1 MREGVTYHA
10 ARFNIMN
17 FDWQTDEEDRWEEPE
32 VTAESDVTERPY
44 ARSRHWLATGLVLLV
59 AVGIGSLL
67 YWQLKVRVDQGAKR
81 VEEDVLATFTL
92 VHSIAQGQDRE
103 LFVSVLSGRDP
114 NWTSLQKELMDA
126 GALFDRSAFGFQS
139 DGAEPTIVSV
149 ELSPDLMEAT
159 VTSEEGYTIDVGN
172 RVTESVRLQQ
182 TTVFRLG
189 GQRWLLA
196 PPENDFWGDW
206 AVYEG
211 ARLRLTYPERDAEIG
226 ERLALDLDEKLGQM
240 CSALPGLFCP
250 PVPFHVHLD
259 RSPAGFLAL
268 VDRPAFWAEGQIVL
282 PAPTL
287 VGLPLDEAGYQ
298 ALYRGYAAVIVSAA
312 ITHLVEWQCCHHA
325 LFYEA
330 LLDKQLNQLGLR
342 PWPLTAGGY
351 ETASGTMVDIT
362 TVETLWNA
370 PYTTTLTAAE
380 RWQLRATVDFLL
392 DQATSTS
399 VAQMQRLMPA
409 GPMSFRSWLFTLSQH
424 DPDFDG
430 LEGNSLNR
438 EWLAFLFERSPVA
451 QEPPPVPF
459 PDQDILLLC
468 GYRPEVQLYRYDAAA
483 HTWDIELT
491 TAEPYERMVAL
502 PDGSGVVLEGHSIVE
517 GESVVSLFTIWQQ
530 GRTEATYW
538 EASDGQW
545 YSFLGKTN
553 PDGQALLLESPS
565 TSRLLDLS
573 SCSPAGCEPA
583 QVVPGSLTWSLDGWY
598 TLVNRPSYEGEQQY
612 TLYLADET
620 GQPIKVLEVGSEP
633 FWIDGERFG
642 YIRGGGLS
650 GSAVVVAGREDEATQ
665 VVLNRDD
672 VIAAVGEVAN
682 AERLRFDD
690 VVVNPADTDQIAVL
704 ARTTVNANT
713 SVGSHAYFLLWQHST
728 GELRPLFELPDVAV
742 GSFDFSPDGRWLI
755 ATTFIGDTV
764 ILARAPTMHLYDFE
778 QGETTAFSRNDQ
790 AGFFSRSVWSA
801 DSQWLLTLD
810 ATSLTLLAPAHDY
823 ERPIFPPADDCDSAV
838 WIAR

>member
-1 MREGVTYHA
+1 
-10 ARFNIMN
+10 MN

-32 VTAESDVTERPY
+32 AAAEPAAEE
-44 ARSRHWLATGLVLLV
+44 RSRFLSRRWLATGIVLLL

-92 VHSIAQGQDRE
+92 VRSIAKDGDRE

-114 NWTSLQKELMDA
+114 GWTSIQKDLMDA

-139 DGAEPTIVSV
+139 DGAEPAIVSV
-149 ELSPDLMEAT
+149 ELSPDLMEAA

-172 RVTESVRLQQ
+172 GVTESVRLQQ

-211 ARLRLTYPERDAEIG
+211 TWLRLTYPERDAAIG
-226 ERLALDLDEKLGQM
+226 ERLGFDLDEKLGQM
-240 CSALPGLFCP
+240 CSALPGLLCP

-268 VDRPAFWAEGQIVL
+268 VNRPAFWAEGRIIL
-282 PAPTL
+282 PAPAL

-298 ALYRGYAAVIVSAA
+298 ALYRGYAALVVSAA
-312 ITHLVEWQCCHHA
+312 VTHLVEWPCCQHA

-342 PWPLTAGGY
+342 PWPLTAAGY
-351 ETASGTMVDIT
+351 ETADETMVDVT

-392 DQATSTS
+392 DRATSTS
-399 VAQMQRLMPA
+399 AAQMQRLMPA
-409 GPMSFRSWLFTLSQH
+409 GLMPFRSWLLTLSQH

-430 LEGNSLNR
+430 LEGDSLNR
-438 EWLAFLFERSPVA
+438 EWLAFVFGRSPA
-451 QEPPPVPF
+451 AHEPPPIPL
-459 PDQDILLLC
+459 PNQDILLLC
-468 GYRPEVQLYRYDAAA
+468 NAGALVELHRYDTPTGEW
-483 HTWDIELT
+483 HVELT
-491 TAEPYERMVAL
+491 TFDPYERMVAL
-502 PDGSGVVLEGHSIVE
+502 PGNQRIILEGHRTVE
-517 GESVVSLFTIWQQ
+517 DQAVVSLFALWQAGQ
-530 GRTEATYW
+530 VQTAYW

-553 PDGQALLLESPS
+553 PEGQVLLLESPS
-565 TSRLLDLS
+565 TSRLLDLG
-573 SCSPAGCEPA
+573 SCGVDECEPA
-583 QVVPGSLTWSLDGWY
+583 EVVPGSLTWSPDGQF
-598 TLVNRPSYEGEQQY
+598 TVANQLVFDGLQQY
-612 TLYLADET
+612 NLYLANGD
-620 GQPIKVLEVGSEP
+620 GRPIKELEAGSRP
-633 FWIDGERFG
+633 FWLDGETFG

-650 GSAVVVAGREDEATQ
+650 GSALVLAGLEDEPAE
-665 VVLNRDD
+665 VVLEREE
-672 VIAAVGEVAN
+672 VVAAVGDIAN
-682 AERLRFDD
+682 ADRLRFYD
-690 VVVNPADTDQIAVL
+690 VVVNPADTNQVALL
-704 ARTTVNANT
+704 ARTALNFNDAT
-713 SVGSHAYFLLWQHST
+713 GSHAYLLLWARST
-728 GELRPLFELPDVAV
+728 GELRPLFELPDAAV
-742 GSFDFSPDGRWLI
+742 GLVDFSPDGRWLMAI
-755 ATTFIGDTV
+755 PFRDDTV
-764 ILARAPTMHLYDFE
+764 LPGLQPVYLFDLE
-778 QGETTAFSRNDQ
+778 QGKLQTFLPAETVS
-790 AGFFSRSVWSA
+790 FFQQPVWSA
-801 DSQWLLTLD
+801 DSHWLLAWD
-810 ATSLTLLAPAHDY
+810 ATNLTLLAPAYEY
-823 ERPIFPPADDCDSAV
+823 ERPIFPPADDCNSAV